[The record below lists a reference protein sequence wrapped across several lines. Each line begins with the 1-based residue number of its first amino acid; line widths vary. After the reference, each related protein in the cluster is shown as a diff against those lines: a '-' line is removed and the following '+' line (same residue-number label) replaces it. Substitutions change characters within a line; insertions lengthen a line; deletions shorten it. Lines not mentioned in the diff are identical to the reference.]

1 MSDQPI
7 IRRRTQK
14 LNAISEERVNNQ
26 KTQSQYQPYKDAAWG
41 FINHWY
47 PALFSDELAED
58 AIQGLQICGVPIV
71 LRRVDGKIY
80 ALKDQC
86 VHRGVRF
93 SEKKMCFNK
102 KTISCWYHGFT
113 FDLKDG
119 SLTTIVGN
127 PDDKLIGTTGAGK
140 STAIRELLER
150 LNARPMR
157 RLGVSRRELFDRWAA
172 LLFPAT

>member
-14 LNAISEERVNNQ
+14 LNTISQERVNNQ

-47 PALFSDELAED
+47 PALFSSELPEDE
-58 AIQGLQICGVPIV
+58 IQGIQICGVPIV
-71 LRRVDGKIY
+71 LRRAEGKVY

-86 VHRGVRF
+86 VHRGVRM

-113 FDLKDG
+113 FE
-119 SLTTIVGN
+119 
-127 PDDKLIGTTGAGK
+127 IGRAHV
-140 STAIRELLER
+140 
-150 LNARPMR
+150 LNSSHRSM
-157 RLGVSRRELFDRWAA
+157 
-172 LLFPAT
+172 